1 LGKSGTFSPPKKFI
15 ICVPGTAMSALSGYT
30 ALTAIHGGMQMLILT
45 RLPSQTLLIGDDI
58 VIEVL
63 GVEGQQVRLG
73 LTAPSDITILRQEL
87 AERLARA
94 EISTLQRRKQLP

>member
-1 LGKSGTFSPPKKFI
+1 
-15 ICVPGTAMSALSGYT
+15 MSALSGYT

-45 RLPSQTLLIGDDI
+45 RLPGQTLLIGDDV

-87 AERLARA
+87 AERLAKA
-94 EISTLQRRKQLP
+94 EISTLQMRKQLP

>member
-1 LGKSGTFSPPKKFI
+1 MT
-15 ICVPGTAMSALSGYT
+15 ALSGYT
-30 ALTAIHGGMQMLILT
+30 ALTAILGGMQMLILT

>member
-1 LGKSGTFSPPKKFI
+1 
-15 ICVPGTAMSALSGYT
+15 
-30 ALTAIHGGMQMLILT
+30 MLILT
-45 RLPSQTLLIGDDI
+45 RLPGQTLLIGYDV

>member
-1 LGKSGTFSPPKKFI
+1 
-15 ICVPGTAMSALSGYT
+15 
-30 ALTAIHGGMQMLILT
+30 MLILT

>member
-1 LGKSGTFSPPKKFI
+1 
-15 ICVPGTAMSALSGYT
+15 
-30 ALTAIHGGMQMLILT
+30 MLILT
-45 RLPSQTLLIGDDI
+45 RLPGQNLLIGDDV

-94 EISTLQRRKQLP
+94 EIPTLQRRKQLP

>member
-1 LGKSGTFSPPKKFI
+1 
-15 ICVPGTAMSALSGYT
+15 
-30 ALTAIHGGMQMLILT
+30 MLILT
-45 RLPSQTLLIGDDI
+45 RLPGQTLLIGDDI

-63 GVEGQQVRLG
+63 GVEGHQVRVG

>member
-1 LGKSGTFSPPKKFI
+1 
-15 ICVPGTAMSALSGYT
+15 
-30 ALTAIHGGMQMLILT
+30 MLILT
-45 RLPSQTLLIGDDI
+45 RLPGQTLLIGDDV

-94 EISTLQRRKQLP
+94 EISTLQRRRQLP

>member
-1 LGKSGTFSPPKKFI
+1 
-15 ICVPGTAMSALSGYT
+15 
-30 ALTAIHGGMQMLILT
+30 MQMLILT
-45 RLPSQTLLIGDDI
+45 RLPGQTLLIDDDV

>member
-1 LGKSGTFSPPKKFI
+1 
-15 ICVPGTAMSALSGYT
+15 
-30 ALTAIHGGMQMLILT
+30 MLILT
-45 RLPSQTLLIGDDI
+45 RLPGQTLLIGDDI

-73 LTAPSDITILRQEL
+73 LSAPSDITILRQEL
-87 AERLARA
+87 AERLAKA

>member
-1 LGKSGTFSPPKKFI
+1 
-15 ICVPGTAMSALSGYT
+15 
-30 ALTAIHGGMQMLILT
+30 MLILT
-45 RLPSQTLLIGDDI
+45 RSPRQTLLIGDDV

>member
-1 LGKSGTFSPPKKFI
+1 
-15 ICVPGTAMSALSGYT
+15 
-30 ALTAIHGGMQMLILT
+30 MLILT
-45 RLPSQTLLIGDDI
+45 RLPGQTLLIGDDI

>member
-1 LGKSGTFSPPKKFI
+1 
-15 ICVPGTAMSALSGYT
+15 
-30 ALTAIHGGMQMLILT
+30 MLILT
-45 RLPSQTLLIGDDI
+45 RLPGQTLLIGDDV

>member
-1 LGKSGTFSPPKKFI
+1 
-15 ICVPGTAMSALSGYT
+15 
-30 ALTAIHGGMQMLILT
+30 MLILT
-45 RLPSQTLLIGDDI
+45 RLPGQTLLIGDDV

-94 EISTLQRRKQLP
+94 EISTLQRRKQFP

>member
-1 LGKSGTFSPPKKFI
+1 
-15 ICVPGTAMSALSGYT
+15 
-30 ALTAIHGGMQMLILT
+30 MLILT
-45 RLPSQTLLIGDDI
+45 RLPGQTLLIGDDV

-87 AERLARA
+87 AERLAKA
-94 EISTLQRRKQLP
+94 EISTLQMRKQLP